1 MRASWGLPLALM
13 DIASGFSITTA
24 AMVRSKRRRL
34 GRILRWLA
42 IAVVVAVLA
51 AVGWSYATRPLTV
64 VAAHPTHG
72 PVADVVY
79 ATGFVEPRRPVDVS
93 SRVTAPVTAVLA
105 DEGDAVARGQALATL
120 DAEDQ
125 RHNIAQLAA
134 DRLKAE
140 QDETRALMLFR
151 QGWMAKAGRDG
162 AVAAANSARA
172 AEGSAKAKLDQYT
185 IRSGISG
192 VVLRRDAE
200 PGDLA
205 TASKILFQIG
215 DPKLLRVTATVDE
228 RDIPLVR
235 NGLSAL
241 MSTEAFPGRVLK
253 GTVYEITPG
262 GDPDQRA
269 FRVRIRPA
277 SGVSL
282 PVGLTLEVNI
292 IVADRKDALLVP
304 AASIRAGAVWT
315 VENRRLRRV
324 PVEVGI
330 RGTEKS
336 EIRTGLS
343 KDSCVVSDPPQSLT
357 DGAKVVAKGC

>member
-1 MRASWGLPLALM
+1 M
-13 DIASGFSITTA
+13 DIASGFSATSA
-24 AMVRSKRRRL
+24 VSLRSKRRRL
-34 GRILRWLA
+34 WRAMRWIALALFVGIL
-42 IAVVVAVLA
+42 AV
-51 AVGWSYATRPLTV
+51 VGWSYVTRPLTV
-64 VAAHPTHG
+64 VAAHPTQG

-105 DEGDAVARGQALATL
+105 DEGDRVARGEALATL

-125 RHNIAQLAA
+125 RHTMAQLAA

-140 QDETRALMLFR
+140 QDETRALQLFR
-151 QGWMAKAGRDG
+151 QGWIAKAGRDQV
-162 AVAAANSARA
+162 VAATNAARA
-172 AEGSAKAKLDQYT
+172 AEASAKAKLDQYT

-235 NGLSAL
+235 EGLRAL
-241 MSTEAFPGRVLK
+241 MSTEAFPGRVLN

-262 GDPDQRA
+262 GDPNQRA
-269 FRVRIRPA
+269 FRVRIRPDP
-277 SGVSL
+277 GTSL

-292 IVADRKDALLVP
+292 IAAERKDAYLVP
-304 AASIRAGAVWT
+304 PGSIRDGALWT
-315 VENRRLRRV
+315 VENGRLRRV
-324 PVEVGI
+324 PVDVGI
-330 RGTEKS
+330 RGTDRT
-336 EIRTGLS
+336 EIRKGVS
-343 KDSCVVSDPPQSLT
+343 KSSCIVTDPPQKLT
-357 DGAKVVAKGC
+357 DRAEVVAKGC